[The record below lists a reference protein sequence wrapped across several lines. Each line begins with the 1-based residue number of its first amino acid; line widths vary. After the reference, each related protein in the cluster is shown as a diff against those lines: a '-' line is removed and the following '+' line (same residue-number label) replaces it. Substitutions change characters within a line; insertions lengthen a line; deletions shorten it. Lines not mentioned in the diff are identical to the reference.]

1 MADRLED
8 LLRASTVRVLG
19 GPMPGAGFFVAP
31 GQVLTCS
38 HVIGD
43 SETLTVSW
51 DQDGQPPVE
60 VPVVGRARRL
70 ADWGH
75 AIPALAA
82 GYPDIAV
89 LDVAPLTG
97 HPCVAVDAQRPQQED
112 QFQAYGYPREG
123 GAIRLTPA
131 RLAYRGLHGTAPTVY
146 LDLASDTVKP
156 GMSGA
161 AVLNLRTGRVCGVIV
176 ASKHPGQPDGALT
189 VPWSAVS
196 GELADV
202 VAASEAFHRQDRRWQ
217 TALGSRA
224 VVTPGR
230 RPASG
235 PTSEEQLT
243 HLLIS
248 AEHAARAVTDHGAR
262 GVMLAQVARVLAA
275 VDVGQVGRV
284 AADAERAAQTV
295 PDAEARVT
303 ALALVARVLAAVD
316 PERARRLAAD
326 AEQTTQAVTLP
337 GSRMTALAQVAE
349 ALAITDLERAE
360 QIIRGFPEPNWDS
373 KMNYHLALRTVL
385 SPRTAAQRVPEGAA
399 SSRLKALGLASVARV
414 VAATEPERA
423 RQVAADAERTAR
435 ASIRLVRDAVLAEVA
450 EALAVS
456 DPERAVRIAWAL
468 TQGATRA
475 ITLGHVA
482 ALVAAADPERARR
495 LSSEAESCA
504 RRHVTGKEDRAA
516 ALARVAAARA
526 ATDPDGAARLTAE
539 AEHVALQ
546 MGRLGTGIMKDQILV
561 DAAAAVAGSDPVWA
575 ERIVNAIT
583 FYEPVVE
590 ALCRVATVVAGADPE
605 RAERLARS
613 ISDPGWRAQAL
624 VGVVQTIMDRP
635 DQDAPLTAV
644 ILKTFSSL

>member
-1 MADRLED
+1 M
-8 LLRASTVRVLG
+8 
-19 GPMPGAGFFVAP
+19 
-31 GQVLTCS
+31 
-38 HVIGD
+38 
-43 SETLTVSW
+43 
-51 DQDGQPPVE
+51 
-60 VPVVGRARRL
+60 
-70 ADWGH
+70 
-75 AIPALAA
+75 
-82 GYPDIAV
+82 
-89 LDVAPLTG
+89 
-97 HPCVAVDAQRPQQED
+97 
-112 QFQAYGYPREG
+112 
-123 GAIRLTPA
+123 
-131 RLAYRGLHGTAPTVY
+131 
-146 LDLASDTVKP
+146 
-156 GMSGA
+156 
-161 AVLNLRTGRVCGVIV
+161 CGVIV
-176 ASKHPGQPDGALT
+176 ASKHPAQPDGALA

-217 TALGSRA
+217 TALGARA

-235 PTSEEQLT
+235 PTSEQQLIR
-243 HLLIS
+243 LLIS

-262 GVMLAQVARVLAA
+262 GVMLAQVARVLA
-275 VDVGQVGRV
+275 GGGCRGRAGRM

-295 PDAEARVT
+295 PAAEARVT

-316 PERARRLAAD
+316 PEERARRLAAD
-326 AEQTTQAVTLP
+326 AEQSTQAVTLP
-337 GSRMTALAQVAE
+337 GARMTALAQVAE
-349 ALAITDLERAE
+349 VLAITDLERAE
-360 QIIRGFPEPNWDS
+360 QIIRRFPEPNWDS

-468 TQGATRA
+468 NLGATRA
-475 ITLGHVA
+475 VTLGHVA

-504 RRHVTGKEDRAA
+504 RRYVTGKEDRAA

-546 MGRLGTGIMKDQILV
+546 MGRLGTGSRKDRILV

-575 ERIVNAIT
+575 ERIIDAIT
-583 FYEPVVE
+583 FYEPAVE

-605 RAERLARS
+605 RAERIARS
-613 ISDPGWRAQAL
+613 ISDRGWRAQAL

-644 ILKTFSSL
+644 ILKTFSNR